1 MSEFAGCNRA
11 LGGILRV
18 NPYNVEDIAK
28 AIDMII
34 QTKEDEREQR
44 LLRAYT
50 YIKQH
55 TAEKWSLNF
64 IKDLK
69 RHASNS
75 KDHTFQFIGWGL
87 QSTIVKTQANF

>member
-34 QTKEDEREQR
+34 QTKEEERE
-44 LLRAYT
+44 
-50 YIKQH
+50 
-55 TAEKWSLNF
+55 
-64 IKDLK
+64 
-69 RHASNS
+69 
-75 KDHTFQFIGWGL
+75 
-87 QSTIVKTQANF
+87 

>member
-28 AIDMII
+28 AIDFMM
-34 QTKEDEREQR
+34 QTREEEREQR
-44 LLRAYT
+44 LSRAYN
-50 YIKQH
+50 YIKRNTTQKW
-55 TAEKWSLNF
+55 AECF

-69 RHASNS
+69 RHSSNE
-75 KDHTFQFIGWGL
+75 K
-87 QSTIVKTQANF
+87 STNVGGTVF